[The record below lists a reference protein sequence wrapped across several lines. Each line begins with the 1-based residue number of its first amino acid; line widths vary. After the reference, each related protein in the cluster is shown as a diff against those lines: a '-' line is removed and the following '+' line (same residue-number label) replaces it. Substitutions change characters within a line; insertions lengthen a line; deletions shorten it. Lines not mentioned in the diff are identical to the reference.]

1 MKGSYRQMNLTTTA
15 INTKEELALKSAFA
29 SLTMMKNKFMNRDTQ
44 GRYARKSKFKTFL
57 FALVVVAGMVVVM
70 NVSNTSTYTRPTET
84 ATSTPEV
91 ATSTNPLDEI
101 KAREMFQKRVE
112 NQAKQVYLS
121 EQIADRKAQIAALEA
136 EIAGLTTD
144 LEETRVEELNF
155 Q

>member
-1 MKGSYRQMNLTTTA
+1 MNSTPTA
-15 INTKEELALKSAFA
+15 TNTKEELALKSAFA

-57 FALVVVAGMVVVM
+57 FALVVVAGMVVVL
-70 NVSNTSTYTRPTET
+70 NLSNTETYSRPADI

-121 EQIADRKAQIAALEA
+121 EQIADRKAKIAALES
-136 EIAGLTTD
+136 EIEGLTTD

>member
-1 MKGSYRQMNLTTTA
+1 
-15 INTKEELALKSAFA
+15 
-29 SLTMMKNKFMNRDTQ
+29 MNRDTQ

-57 FALVVVAGMVVVM
+57 FALVVVAGMVVAL
-70 NVSNTSTYTRPTET
+70 NVSNTSTYTRPAET